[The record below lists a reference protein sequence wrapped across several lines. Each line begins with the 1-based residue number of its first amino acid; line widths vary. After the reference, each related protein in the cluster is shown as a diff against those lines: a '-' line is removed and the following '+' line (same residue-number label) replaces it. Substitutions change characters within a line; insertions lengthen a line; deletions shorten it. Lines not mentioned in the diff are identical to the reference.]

1 MPAERL
7 KILKCLSHFPY
18 KRDNAFK
25 NGKSKTWGK
34 QPLKNWIKYIAPKY
48 HVMCYLPVFV
58 ISISE

>member
-25 NGKSKTWGK
+25 NGKSKT
-34 QPLKNWIKYIAPKY
+34 
-48 HVMCYLPVFV
+48 
-58 ISISE
+58 